1 MSTVEDFLTRVEEVA
16 RLVDRE
22 AVERIVTRLAALRDG
37 RGRLFMLGV
46 GGSAANASHAVND
59 FRKLCAIETYTP
71 ADNVSE
77 LTARTNDEGWETTF
91 EGWLRTSNLCERD
104 AIFVLSVG
112 GGDAERGVSV
122 NLIRAIDLAKAR
134 GAAVLGIV
142 GRDGGHTARVGD
154 AVAIVP
160 TVDAALVTPMS
171 ESFQSVILHGIVSHP
186 LLAQGEAKWEGLVSA
201 AESPS

>member
-1 MSTVEDFLTRVEEVA
+1 MSAIENFLARVAEAA
-16 RLVDRE
+16 RLVDDG
-22 AVERIVTRLAALRDG
+22 AVERIVARLAEVRDG
-37 RGRLFMLGV
+37 RGRLFMIGV

-59 FRKLCAIETYTP
+59 FRKLCGIETYTP

-91 EGWLRTSNLCERD
+91 EAWLRTSNLCERD
-104 AIFVLSVG
+104 AVFVLSVG

-122 NLIRAIDLAKAR
+122 NLIRAIDLAKER

-160 TVDAALVTPMS
+160 TVDAALVTPIA

-201 AESPS
+201 AESPA

>member
-1 MSTVEDFLTRVEEVA
+1 MTLDSFLTRIEETA
-16 RLVDRE
+16 RLVDRG
-22 AVERIVTRLAALRDG
+22 AVERIVVRLAELRDAG
-37 RGRLFMLGV
+37 GRLFMIGV
-46 GGSAANASHAVND
+46 GGSAANASHAVSD
-59 FRKLCAIETYTP
+59 FRKLCGIETYTP

-91 EGWLRTSNLCERD
+91 EAWLRTSQLCERD
-104 AIFVLSVG
+104 AVFVLSVG

-122 NLIRAIDLAKAR
+122 NLIRAIDLAKTR
-134 GAAVLGIV
+134 GASVLGIV

-160 TVDAALVTPMS
+160 TVDAALVTPIS
-171 ESFQSVILHGIVSHP
+171 EAFQSVILHGIVSHP

-201 AESPS
+201 AESAA

>member
-1 MSTVEDFLTRVEEVA
+1 MCTYSAQHLAETAEIVSRLDAAGLEEMVK
-16 RLVDRE
+16 
-22 AVERIVTRLAALRDG
+22 RLAAVRDG

-91 EGWLRTSNLCERD
+91 EAWLCTSNLCERD

-122 NLIRAIDLAKAR
+122 NLVRAVDLARER

-154 AVAIVP
+154 
-160 TVDAALVTPMS
+160 
-171 ESFQSVILHGIVSHP
+171 
-186 LLAQGEAKWEGLVSA
+186 
-201 AESPS
+201 

>member
-1 MSTVEDFLTRVEEVA
+1 MTVDSFLTSIEAAA
-16 RLVDRE
+16 RLVDRA
-22 AVERIVTRLAALRDG
+22 AVERIVAQLAALRDG
-37 RGRLFMLGV
+37 GGRLFMIGV

-59 FRKLCAIETYTP
+59 FRKLCGIETYTP

-91 EGWLRTSNLCERD
+91 AAWLRTSNLSERD
-104 AIFVLSVG
+104 AVFVLSVG

-122 NLIRAIDLAKAR
+122 NLIRAIDLAKER
-134 GAAVLGIV
+134 GASVLGIV

-160 TVDAALVTPMS
+160 TVDAALVTPIS

-201 AESPS
+201 VEPAA